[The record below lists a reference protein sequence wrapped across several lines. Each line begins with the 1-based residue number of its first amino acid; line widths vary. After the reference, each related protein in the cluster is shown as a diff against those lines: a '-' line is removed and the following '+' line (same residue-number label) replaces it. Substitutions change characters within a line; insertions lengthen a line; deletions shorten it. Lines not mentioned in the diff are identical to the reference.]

1 MMTNEEI
8 SIALDRAN
16 RALDG
21 MKYNRDAM
29 ANDVK
34 RLVALALA
42 LQEQN
47 KRLMVK
53 LSEVNIVDEMLDKLK
68 KR

>member
-8 SIALDRAN
+8 NAAMDRAN

-29 ANDVK
+29 AMDVK
-34 RLVALALA
+34 HLVALVLA

-47 KRLMVK
+47 KRLMLK
-53 LSEVNIVDEMLDKLK
+53 LSEVNIVDEMLNSLG